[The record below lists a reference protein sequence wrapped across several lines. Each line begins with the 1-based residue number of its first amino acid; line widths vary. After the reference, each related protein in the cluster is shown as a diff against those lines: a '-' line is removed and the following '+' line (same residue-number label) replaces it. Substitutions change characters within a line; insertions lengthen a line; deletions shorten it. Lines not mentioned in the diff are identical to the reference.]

1 MFPWEEDETD
11 ENMLSKVKVLK
22 DRLELNL
29 LKVEESETMQKFSA
43 FVNKHKK
50 EVKINVKNSGKSV
63 G

>member
-11 ENMLSKVKVLK
+11 ESMLSKVKVLK

-29 LKVEESETMQKFSA
+29 LKVEESETMQKFST